1 MKVQLT
7 KTKKV
12 FNFCNPYI
20 IAEIGANHNGDV
32 NLAKKM
38 IDVAVTCGCD
48 AVKFQSW
55 TPDSLIAKEEYDSNQ
70 SYDDGDG
77 GKKHFGSLK
86 EMVTKYYLKPE
97 QHHELNEYCKVK
109 GIDFCSSP
117 FSNAEVDLLM
127 EVDVPFLKIASMDI
141 NNYPYLRYLAKTES
155 AIIISSGM
163 ANFDEITKAIKLLE
177 SEGAKN
183 VILLHCISIYPAAP
197 ELINLN
203 HIRFLIESFP
213 NITIGYSDHTL
224 GIEVGVASV
233 AMGACV
239 IEKHFTLDSSVIGMD
254 NQMAMEEKELTQMVT
269 SIKNTFHALGT
280 QEKIVSEEEL
290 DQSKKMRRSLVAAK
304 EMKIG
309 DILTED
315 CLDAKR
321 PGTGIPPNE
330 YRSIIGRKLNCD
342 LEEDVLI
349 NKDNFE

>member
-1 MKVQLT
+1 MKTLLNNNREISNECV
-7 KTKKV
+7 
-12 FNFCNPYI
+12 PYF
-20 IAEIGANHNGDV
+20 IAEVNTSHFGDIEK
-32 NLAKKM
+32 AKKL
-38 IDVAVTCGCD
+38 IDAVKKAGADC
-48 AVKFQSW
+48 VKFQSW
-55 TPDSLIAKEEYDSNQ
+55 STESLYSNDFYKENPMAKRFV
-70 SYDDGDG
+70 
-77 GKKHFGSLK
+77 KKFSLD
-86 EMVTKYYLKPE
+86 ENE
-97 QHHELNEYCKVK
+97 QEILAEYCKSVN
-109 GIDFCSSP
+109 IDFASTPYSIKEANFLINKCK
-117 FSNAEVDLLM
+117 
-127 EVDVPFLKIASMDI
+127 VPFIKVASMDI

-203 HIRFLIESFP
+203 HIRFLKESFP

-224 GIEVGVASV
+224 GIEVGIASV

-269 SIKNTFHALGT
+269 SIKNTFKALGT
-280 QEKIVSEEEL
+280 QEKIVSHEEL

-315 CLDAKR
+315 CLEAKR
-321 PGTGIPPNE
+321 PGTGICVSEWDTYLNKK
-330 YRSIIGRKLNCD
+330 IIKPIL
-342 LEEDVLI
+342 
-349 NKDNFE
+349 KDSLLTKGHFE

>member
-1 MKVQLT
+1 MKTLLNNNREISNECV
-7 KTKKV
+7 
-12 FNFCNPYI
+12 PYF
-20 IAEIGANHNGDV
+20 IAEVNTSHFGDIEK
-32 NLAKKM
+32 AKKL
-38 IDVAVTCGCD
+38 IDAVKKAGADC
-48 AVKFQSW
+48 VKFQSW
-55 TPDSLIAKEEYDSNQ
+55 STESLYSTDFYKENPMAKRFV
-70 SYDDGDG
+70 
-77 GKKHFGSLK
+77 KKFSLD
-86 EMVTKYYLKPE
+86 EN
-97 QHHELNEYCKVK
+97 ELEILAEYCKSVN
-109 GIDFCSSP
+109 IDFASTPYSIDEANFLINKCK
-117 FSNAEVDLLM
+117 
-127 EVDVPFLKIASMDI
+127 VPFIKVASMDI
-141 NNYPYLRYLAKTES
+141 NNYSYLRYLAKTES

-203 HIRFLIESFP
+203 HIRFLKESFP

-224 GIEVGVASV
+224 GIEVGIASV

-269 SIKNTFHALGT
+269 SIKNTFRALGT
-280 QEKIVSEEEL
+280 QEKIVSQDEL

-315 CLDAKR
+315 CLEAKR
-321 PGTGIPPNE
+321 PGTGICVSEWDTYLNKK
-330 YRSIIGRKLNCD
+330 IIKPIL
-342 LEEDVLI
+342 
-349 NKDNFE
+349 KDSLLTKGHFE